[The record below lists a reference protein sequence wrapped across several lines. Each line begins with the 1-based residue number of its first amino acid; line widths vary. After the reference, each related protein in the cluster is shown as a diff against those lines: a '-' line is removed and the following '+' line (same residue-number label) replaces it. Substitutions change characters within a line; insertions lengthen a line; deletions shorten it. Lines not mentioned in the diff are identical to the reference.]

1 MNLAI
6 FGATG
11 KTGKLIVERALAAGH
26 HVNALVRDPAKVSV
40 SHPLLTVIPGAAD
53 QAVAIEQTVRGV
65 DVVISAMGGGNATLT
80 TFGRNV
86 ASTMT
91 RTGVTRIVSLVGA
104 SVSEPSDPA
113 SLSHGMLRGMTRLL
127 AASTLED
134 GERHARELEA
144 SSLAYTLVRP
154 PRLTDGPAT
163 GRIRHG
169 LALSLGPWSSISR
182 ADLATFMLG
191 TALGDQYRRAAPM
204 VASSRR

>member
-11 KTGKLIVERALAAGH
+11 KAGRLIVEQALAGGH
-26 HVNALVRDPAKVSV
+26 QVNALVRDPAKVSL
-40 SHPLLTVIPGAAD
+40 SHPLLKVIPGAAD
-53 QAVAIEQTVRGV
+53 QAIAIEQAVGGV
-65 DVVISAMGGGNATLT
+65 DAVVSAMGGGNGTLT

-86 ASTMT
+86 TSAMT
-91 RTGVTRIVSLVGA
+91 RTGVSRIVSLVGA
-104 SVSEPSDPA
+104 SVSEPGDPA
-113 SLSHGMLRGMTRLL
+113 SLSHAMLRGMTRLL

-134 GERHARELEA
+134 GQRHARELEA
-144 SSLAYTLVRP
+144 SSLDYTLVRP

-169 LALSLGPWSSISR
+169 LTLNLGPWSSISR
-182 ADLATFMLG
+182 ADLAAFMLG
-191 TALGDQYRRAAPM
+191 VTLESQYLRAAPM

>member
-11 KTGKLIVERALAAGH
+11 KTGRLIVEQALAGGH
-26 HVNALVRDPAKVSV
+26 HVNALARDPSKVSV
-40 SHPLLTVIPGAAD
+40 SHPRLTVVPGAAD
-53 QAVAIEQTVRGV
+53 QALAIEQVVSGV
-65 DVVISAMGGGNATLT
+65 DAVVSAMGGGNGALT
-80 TFGRNV
+80 ALGRNV
-86 ASTMT
+86 TSAMT
-91 RTGVTRIVSLVGA
+91 RAGVSRIVSLVGA
-104 SVSEPSDPA
+104 SVPEPGDPP
-113 SLSHGMLRGMTRLL
+113 SLSHGMLRAMTRLL

-169 LALSLGPWSSISR
+169 LTLSVGPWSSISR
-182 ADLATFMLG
+182 ADLAAFMLG
-191 TALGDQYRRAAPM
+191 VTLGSQYERAAPM
-204 VASSRR
+204 VASSR